1 MTKKQDNQQANGS
14 AQYIERHRRG
24 VLSALASFYQDRPH
38 QHRTR
43 KAGKGVI
50 AR

>member
-1 MTKKQDNQQANGS
+1 MDKNKVKI
-14 AQYIERHRRG
+14 IELQSEHRRG
-24 VLSALASFYQDRPH
+24 VLAALASFYQDRPH
-38 QHRTR
+38 QRRTR